1 MGKISATRADQI
13 SNISK
18 NGGFGGKK
26 RRREKKEEEKKE
38 EKRIVVT
45 NPIIKTNLLIPGAK
59 CPNFGRAEDFDW
71 TPYENGW
78 NGASLKINTKV
89 EKRLVND
96 QILDKKK
103 DKVKIFCHEP
113 YAFSDYAKYFGSA
126 NAKANTSYDDGV
138 KDLVEGTVVKIKD
151 VNLVTIKKGD
161 EVIET
166 DELLIS
172 TTTGGSAI
180 VNLAKELKF
189 FELFGMTK
197 EQGKHILFGPEGKAE
212 FVSKG
217 YLAKI
222 ERHGRASL
230 YEGLL
235 LKTQEEFME
244 QVDLVQKNG
253 LKAANKAYIAHITD
267 YNKGG
272 FICNVQGLRCF
283 LPASQATANK
293 VIDFES
299 MVGTKTEVMIMRFI
313 EGTGFIV
320 SRKMYLARVT
330 PAKIDE
336 LKADWKAN
344 PERIYRATVTGT
356 KDFGVFLEINEFYT
370 GLLHKMY
377 VTEETA
383 KRIELTDNWNRSL
396 QPDPELPPIEP
407 DPETIPAG
415 VIKPGD
421 WFDVIIY
428 NITDDRR
435 IVFTNIIDPNERKAV
450 VEVREKEKAEYD
462 AKRAAEERAE
472 KAIALAQKLKES
484 KSSSKETFKGESVSF
499 EDLKDLKKK
508 LK

>member
-13 SNISK
+13 SNTNKS
-18 NGGFGGKK
+18 GFNKK
-26 RRREKKEEEKKE
+26 KRREKKEEVREEKK
-38 EKRIVVT
+38 IVVAS
-45 NPIIKTNLLIPGAK
+45 PIIKTCLLIPGAK
-59 CPNFGRAEDFDW
+59 RPNFGNPDDFDW
-71 TPYENGW
+71 RPYENGW

-89 EKRLVND
+89 ENRLIND
-96 QILDKKK
+96 KIIDKKR

-113 YAFSDYAKYFGSA
+113 YAFSDYSKYFGSG
-126 NAKANTSYDDGV
+126 NAETTSSYDDGI
-138 KDLVEGTVVKIKD
+138 KDLIEGAVVKIKD
-151 VNLVTIKKGD
+151 VNLVTVKKDD
-161 EVIET
+161 EIIET

-189 FELFGMTK
+189 FELFGVTK
-197 EQGKHILFGPEGKAE
+197 DEGKHIFFGTPEGKAKFISE
-212 FVSKG
+212 G

-230 YEGLL
+230 YDGFLI
-235 LKTQEEFME
+235 KTQEEFME
-244 QVDLVQKNG
+244 QVERVQKGG
-253 LKAANKAYIAHITD
+253 LKEANKAYIAHITD

-320 SRKMYLARVT
+320 SRKMYLSRVT
-330 PAKIDE
+330 PAKIEE
-336 LKADWKAN
+336 LRANWKAN

-383 KRIELTDNWNRSL
+383 RRIELTDNWNKSL

-407 DPETIPAG
+407 DPETIPEG
-415 VIKPGD
+415 VIKPGE

-428 NITDDRR
+428 NITDDNR
-435 IVFTNIIDPNERKAV
+435 IVFTNIIDQNERNAM
-450 VEVREKEKAEYD
+450 VEIREKEKAEYD
-462 AKRAAEERAE
+462 AKRAAEERTE
-472 KAIALAQKLKES
+472 KALALAQKLKES